1 MISLSPNRRA
11 RARGN
16 SALTTTRRAS
26 RTNAI
31 YQRRTPAASLI
42 VFLLAGVATDVAA
55 RAPTEPVA
63 TLAEPALATPELF
76 LTALTLP
83 EALRIAVDGNPGLAE
98 MRSRAQAAAQVPSQA
113 GSLPDP
119 KINLNALNLPVDT
132 FSRSQEAMTQ
142 MQFGVSQSF
151 PFPGTLRLRREAAT
165 YEAEAASL
173 SVDEARLRLLRD
185 VKKAWWELAYLD
197 RAMAI
202 IRDNLTLIDQFIDI
216 ANTKY
221 GVGKGLQQD
230 VLLGQVERGRLHD
243 RMLQLQGMRGV
254 MAARLNASLA
264 RPQNALVKLPERIDE
279 ALPSLPVPGQFIS
292 EAEQQRPLLA
302 VLANKVN
309 AAEANRELAE
319 KSRYPNF
326 SLGANY
332 GFRDGM
338 NPNGSSRADFFS
350 VMLSVDIPLY
360 AGNKQRRLISQR
372 SAELSAQNDALLDT
386 RNQVSAE
393 VQAAWYAFSQAQE
406 QSQLFR
412 GGIIPQSR
420 QTVESMLAGYQVN
433 KVDFLNLV
441 QSQISLYN
449 FEQQYWRALTQAR
462 QALADLAAA
471 SGQESIDEN

>member
-1 MISLSPNRRA
+1 MICTFLSRCA
-11 RARGN
+11 GA
-16 SALTTTRRAS
+16 SALPGAS
-26 RTNAI
+26 PRFRGGAVRCRSTAVNV
-31 YQRRTPAASLI
+31 
-42 VFLLAGVATDVAA
+42 VFLLLAWVTMGAA
-55 RAPTEPVA
+55 AQSPTE
-63 TLAEPALATPELF
+63 TALPIS
-76 LTALTLP
+76 ALTLP
-83 EALRIAVDGNPGLAE
+83 EALRIAVDGNPGLIE
-98 MRSRAQAAAQVPSQA
+98 LRERALAAAEVPSQA
-113 GSLPDP
+113 GTLPDP
-119 KINLNALNLPVDT
+119 KLNFNALNLPVDT

-151 PFPGTLRLRREAAT
+151 PFPGTLSLRREAAT
-165 YEAEAASL
+165 YEAQAASL

-185 VKKAWWELAYLD
+185 VKKVWWELAYLD

-254 MAARLNASLA
+254 MAARLNALLA
-264 RPQNALVKLPERIDE
+264 RPQNTLVKLPERIDE
-279 ALPSLPVPGQFIS
+279 ALPTLSMPGRFIS

-302 VLANKVN
+302 VLENKVK
-309 AAEANRELAE
+309 AAEANRDLAK
-319 KSRYPNF
+319 KSLYPNF

-332 GFRDGM
+332 GLRSGQ
-338 NPNGSSRADFFS
+338 NPNGSNRADFFS
-350 VMLSVDIPLY
+350 VMLSVEIPLY
-360 AGNKQRRLISQR
+360 AGSKQRRLVSQR

-393 VQAAWYAFSQAQE
+393 VQAAWYAFQQAQE
-406 QSQLFR
+406 QSRLFH

-433 KVDFLNLV
+433 KVDFLNLM

-449 FEQQYWRALTQAR
+449 FEQQYWRALAQAR

-471 SGQESIDEN
+471 SGQESIE

>member
-1 MISLSPNRRA
+1 MICTLLSRRA
-11 RARGN
+11 GA
-16 SALTTTRRAS
+16 SATSVAS
-26 RTNAI
+26 PFFSGGVVRYRLSAVN
-31 YQRRTPAASLI
+31 I
-42 VFLLAGVATDVAA
+42 VFFLLVWVATGAA
-55 RAPTEPVA
+55 AQS
-63 TLAEPALATPELF
+63 PALADSAMPELS
-76 LTALTLP
+76 LA
-83 EALRIAVDGNPGLAE
+83 EALRTAVDGNPGLAE
-98 MRSRAQAAAQVPSQA
+98 LRERALAAAQVPSQA
-113 GSLPDP
+113 GTLPDP
-119 KINLNALNLPVDT
+119 KLNFNALNLPVDT

-185 VKKAWWELAYLD
+185 VKKTWWELAYLD

-254 MAARLNASLA
+254 MAARLNALLA
-264 RPQNALVKLPERIDE
+264 RPQNTLVALPERIDDS
-279 ALPSLPVPGQFIS
+279 LPTLPVPGRFIS

-302 VLANKVN
+302 VLENKVK
-309 AAEANRELAE
+309 AAEANRDLAK
-319 KSRYPNF
+319 KSLYPNF

-332 GFRDGM
+332 GLRSGQ

-350 VMLSVDIPLY
+350 VMLSVEIPLY
-360 AGNKQRRLISQR
+360 AGSKQRRLVSQR
-372 SAELSAQNDALLDT
+372 SAELSAQHDALLDT

-393 VQAAWYAFSQAQE
+393 VQAAWYAFQQAQE

>member
-1 MISLSPNRRA
+1 M
-11 RARGN
+11 
-16 SALTTTRRAS
+16 
-26 RTNAI
+26 
-31 YQRRTPAASLI
+31 
-42 VFLLAGVATDVAA
+42 
-55 RAPTEPVA
+55 
-63 TLAEPALATPELF
+63 AE
-76 LTALTLP
+76 LTLSD
-83 EALRIAVDGNPGLAE
+83 ALSIAVDGNPGLAE
-98 MRSRAQAAAQVPSQA
+98 MRQRAQAAAQVPSQA
-113 GSLPDP
+113 GTLPDP
-119 KINLNALNLPVDT
+119 KLNFNALNLPVDT
-132 FSRSQEAMTQ
+132 FNRSQEAMTQ

-165 YEAEAASL
+165 YEAQAASE
-173 SVDEARLRLLRD
+173 SVDETRLRLLRD
-185 VKKAWWELAYLD
+185 VKKAWWELVYLD
-197 RAMAI
+197 RSIAI
-202 IRDNLTLIDQFIDI
+202 IDNNLALIDQFIDI
-216 ANTKY
+216 ANTRY

-254 MAARLNASLA
+254 MSARLNALLA
-264 RPQNALVKLPERIDE
+264 RPQNASVTLPGQIDE
-279 ALPSLPVPGQFIS
+279 ALPTLPMPGRFIS

-302 VLANKVN
+302 VLENKVK
-309 AAEANRELAE
+309 AAEANRDLAK
-319 KSRYPNF
+319 KSLYPNF
-326 SLGANY
+326 NLGANY
-332 GFRDGM
+332 GLRNGQ

-350 VMLSVDIPLY
+350 VLLTVEIPLY
-360 AGNKQRRLISQR
+360 AGSKQRRLISQR
-372 SAELSAQNDALLDT
+372 SAELSAQHDALHDT

-412 GGIIPQSR
+412 DGIIPQSR

-449 FEQQYWRALTQAR
+449 FEQQYWRTLTQAR

>member
-1 MISLSPNRRA
+1 MICFLLSRRA
-11 RARGN
+11 CVRGSN
-16 SALTTTRRAS
+16 VAVPTPTPSAAIRVVQCCAQRTRVAALLLLALTAVAV
-26 RTNAI
+26 NA
-31 YQRRTPAASLI
+31 QAQSESDPL
-42 VFLLAGVATDVAA
+42 VV
-55 RAPTEPVA
+55 
-63 TLAEPALATPELF
+63 ELS
-76 LTALTLP
+76 LP

-98 MRSRAQAAAQVPSQA
+98 MRQRAQAAAEIPSQA
-113 GSLPDP
+113 GTLPDP
-119 KINLNALNLPVDT
+119 KLNFNALNLPVDT

-173 SVDEARLRLLRD
+173 SVDETRLRLLRD

-197 RAMAI
+197 RAVAI
-202 IRDNLTLIDQFIDI
+202 ISDNLTLIDQFIDI

-221 GVGKGLQQD
+221 SVGKGLQQD

-254 MAARLNASLA
+254 IAARLNALLA
-264 RPQNALVKLPERIDE
+264 RTQNALVSLPEQVDE
-279 ALPSLPVPGQFIS
+279 ALPSLPVPGRFIS

-302 VLANKVN
+302 VLENKVK
-309 AAEANRELAE
+309 AAEANRDLAK
-319 KSRYPNF
+319 KSLYPNF

-332 GFRDGM
+332 GFRNGQ
-338 NPNGSSRADFFS
+338 NPNGDSRADF
-350 VMLSVDIPLY
+350 LSVLLSVEIPLY
-360 AGNKQRRLISQR
+360 AGSKQQRLISQR

-393 VQAAWYAFSQAQE
+393 VQAAWYAFQQAQE

-412 GGIIPQSR
+412 TGIIPQSR
-420 QTVESMLAGYQVN
+420 QTVESMLAGYQVS

-471 SGQESIDEN
+471 SGQDSIDEN

>member
-1 MISLSPNRRA
+1 M
-11 RARGN
+11 G
-16 SALTTTRRAS
+16 
-26 RTNAI
+26 
-31 YQRRTPAASLI
+31 AAAQS
-42 VFLLAGVATDVAA
+42 
-55 RAPTEPVA
+55 PTE
-63 TLAEPALATPELF
+63 TALPIS
-76 LTALTLP
+76 ALTLP
-83 EALRIAVDGNPGLAE
+83 EALRIAVDGNPGLIE
-98 MRSRAQAAAQVPSQA
+98 LRERALAAAEVPSQA
-113 GSLPDP
+113 GTLPDP
-119 KINLNALNLPVDT
+119 KLNFNALNLPVDT

-151 PFPGTLRLRREAAT
+151 PFPGTLSLRREAAT
-165 YEAEAASL
+165 YEAQAASL

-185 VKKAWWELAYLD
+185 VKKVWWELAYLD

-254 MAARLNASLA
+254 MAARLNALLA
-264 RPQNALVKLPERIDE
+264 RPQNTLVKLPERIDE
-279 ALPSLPVPGQFIS
+279 ALPTLSMPGRFIS
-292 EAEQQRPLLA
+292 EAEQRRPLLA
-302 VLANKVN
+302 VLENKVK
-309 AAEANRELAE
+309 AAEANRDLAK
-319 KSRYPNF
+319 KSLYPNF

-332 GFRDGM
+332 GLRSGQ
-338 NPNGSSRADFFS
+338 NPNGSNRADFFS
-350 VMLSVDIPLY
+350 VMLSVEIPLY
-360 AGNKQRRLISQR
+360 AGSKQRRLVSQR

-393 VQAAWYAFSQAQE
+393 VQAAWYAFQQAQE
-406 QSQLFR
+406 QSRLFH

-433 KVDFLNLV
+433 KVDFLNLM

-449 FEQQYWRALTQAR
+449 FEQQYWRALAQAR

-471 SGQESIDEN
+471 SGQESIE